1 MSEPLKPSQSG
12 CLYVVATPIGNLDDI
27 SARALKT
34 LADTDLIAAED
45 TRHTGRL
52 LSHFGLKKSLFA
64 LHDHNEAEATK
75 VLVSRLQAGQSIALV
90 SDAGTPLVSDPG
102 YRLCREVAAA
112 GIDICPIPGA
122 SAVLAAL
129 SVSALPSDRFTF
141 AGFVPSRQEA
151 REKFLTALKP
161 KTETLLLF
169 VSVHQIGAALT
180 AMCGVLGGERQATV
194 CRELT
199 KRHESVYRG
208 TLAELCAMHTS
219 GRIIEKGE
227 FVVALAGASDSE
239 AQLDT
244 DLSQLLKPLLE
255 VLPMKLAV
263 KTVQAATGLPRNTIY
278 ETALEL
284 KADLTE

>member
-1 MSEPLKPSQSG
+1 MSEPSKQSVSG

-34 LADTDLIAAED
+34 LADADLIAAED

-75 VLVSRLQAGQSIALV
+75 VLMSRLQAGQSIALV

-102 YRLCREVAAA
+102 YRLCREAAA
-112 GIDICPIPGA
+112 ASIDICPIPGA

-129 SVSALPSDRFTF
+129 SVSGLPSDRFTF

-151 REKFLTALKP
+151 REKFLIALKP
-161 KTETLLLF
+161 KTETQILF
-169 VSVHQIGAALT
+169 VSVHQIEATLT
-180 AMCGVLGGERQATV
+180 AMCGVFGGERQATV

-208 TLAELCAMHTS
+208 TLTELCAMHS
-219 GRIIEKGE
+219 AGRIVEKGE
-227 FVVALAGASDSE
+227 FVIVLAGAKDSE

-244 DLSQLLKPLLE
+244 DISQLLKPLLD

-263 KTVQAATGLPRNTIY
+263 KTVQAATGLPRNSIY
-278 ETALEL
+278 DMALKL
-284 KADLTE
+284 KSDLTE